1 MALTEKNPQQD
12 GVRLTPEQQ
21 KARRQ
26 RNIAI
31 GWSIGLLVV
40 IFWAVTIVRL
50 GSSVFQRPM

>member
-1 MALTEKNPQQD
+1 MSVTEKNPQD
-12 GVRLTPEQQ
+12 NGIRLTPEQE

-31 GWSIGLLVV
+31 GWAIGLLVI

-50 GSSVFQRPM
+50 GSSVFERPM

>member
-1 MALTEKNPQQD
+1 MSNDNPRD
-12 GVRLTPEQQ
+12 PGIRLTPEQE

-31 GWSIGLLVV
+31 GIAIGLLVV

-50 GSSVFQRPM
+50 GGSVLQRPM

>member
-1 MALTEKNPQQD
+1 MSVTEKHPQD
-12 GVRLTPEQQ
+12 NGIRLTPEQE

-31 GWSIGLLVV
+31 GWAIGLLVI

-50 GSSVFQRPM
+50 GSSVFERPM